1 MKLELEMKWAV
12 SLICLVIENDEF
24 LDIFVKTKEAFAK
37 AHSRILI
44 NFGKKGLDY
53 LKKKHLKITWSEF

>member
-24 LDIFVKTKEAFAK
+24 LDIFVKTKEAFAE
-37 AHSRILI
+37 ALSRILI
-44 NFGKKGLDY
+44 NFGKKAWIIKKKY
-53 LKKKHLKITWSEF
+53 LKIMWSDF